1 MMQHSRTTAL
11 AIISIVTVAGLLHAA
26 EPTLNAYQGPKE
38 KLHVYLVIGGAEM
51 AGRAA
56 IGEEDAGVLERC
68 YLLNDKDQWEPA
80 RNPLNRYSSIA
91 SEGAVQKLGPAYS
104 FAKAM
109 LEADKSIAIGL
120 VVNAGAEAGIEQ
132 WGIKTDNYRQARRR
146 TRIATRTG
154 VLKGVLWQQV
164 GARTQVPS
172 TLDYLKDLITNLRT
186 DHRDLNLPVVVGD
199 FPAAPSLSAQ
209 LRALVEDV
217 HATAI
222 ARGDGPTRDGK
233 HLDTQGMRLFGRQF
247 AAQMLGLQT
256 KLAEVRPAK
265 PIKLIDTHVHAMA
278 NKPGGLDA
286 VAKWMDRHGIERCIV
301 HPLTD
306 SRANSAAQ
314 REVMLANYRQY
325 RGRIDRFCL
334 IEPEEVTSVAQAVAI
349 LEKEKAAG
357 AIGMGEHYGRGL
369 MFDDPK
375 NLRLY
380 AACEKVGLPVM
391 FHIDQNKNM
400 DERGLRRVERVLQ
413 MYPRCVLIA
422 HASWWGHM
430 PDGTCDRLLQQY
442 PNLYADVSGD
452 HIAGMLNRD
461 RRYTRAFLIRN
472 ADKVMFGTDAGWWS
486 FGKPKAER
494 ELQFDLF
501 EQLDLPEEVRQKICH
516 GNAARLFGF
525 TRSTS
530 P

>member
-1 MMQHSRTTAL
+1 MMQHARTTAMAITSVL
-11 AIISIVTVAGLLHAA
+11 ALAGPGHAA
-26 EPTLNAYQGPKE
+26 EPATNACHGPKD

-51 AGRAA
+51 AGRAE

-68 YLLNDKDQWEPA
+68 YLLNDKDQWEQA
-80 RNPLNRYSSIA
+80 RNPLNRYSSIR
-91 SEGAVQKLGPAYS
+91 SKDAVQKLGPAYG
-104 FAKAM
+104 FAKVM
-109 LEADKSIAIGL
+109 LEADPSISIGL
-120 VVNAGAEAGIEQ
+120 VVNAGAKADIEQ
-132 WGIKTDNYRQARRR
+132 WGIKTDHYRQARRR

-154 VLKGVLWQQV
+154 VLKGVLWQQG

-186 DHRDLNLPVVVGD
+186 DQRDLNLPVVVGD
-199 FPAAPSLSAQ
+199 FPAAPALGAQ

-217 HATAI
+217 HAA
-222 ARGDGPTRDGK
+222 AVAGADGPTRDGK
-233 HLDTQGMRLFGRQF
+233 HLNTQGMRLFGKQF
-247 AAQMLGLQT
+247 AQQMLRLQA

-278 NKPGGLDA
+278 NRPGGLDGL
-286 VAKWMDRHGIERCIV
+286 AKWMEKNGVERCIV
-301 HPLTD
+301 HPLTG
-306 SRANSAAQ
+306 SRAGSEAE
-314 REVMLANYRQY
+314 RDVMLANYRKY

-334 IEPEEVTSVAQAVAI
+334 IEPDEVTSVEQAVEI

-357 AIGMGEHYGRGL
+357 AIGMGEHYGRGM

-391 FHIDQNKNM
+391 FHIDQDKNM
-400 DERGLRRVERVLQ
+400 VERGLRRVERVLQ
-413 MYPRCVLIA
+413 MYPKVVLIA

-461 RRYTRAFLIRN
+461 RRYTRTFLIHN
-472 ADKVMFGTDAGWWS
+472 ADKVLFGTDAGWWS

-501 EQLDLPEEVRQKICH
+501 EQLDLPEEVRAKICH

-525 TRSTS
+525 TRNTL